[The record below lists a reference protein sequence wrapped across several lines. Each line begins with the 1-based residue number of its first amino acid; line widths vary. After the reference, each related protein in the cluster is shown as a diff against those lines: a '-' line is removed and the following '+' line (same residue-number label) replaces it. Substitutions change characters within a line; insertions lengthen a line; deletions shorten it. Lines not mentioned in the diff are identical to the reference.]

1 MLIWCF
7 VQKARMQTDLS
18 KYWICLFIGSFLF
31 LISSDLLAQDI
42 RPRGSLSDRESMA
55 LPAVHLSSEPLAPR
69 GLENL
74 TTGIRL
80 GGAHLS
86 LAQSKSNP
94 QVLYLGTQHGRVNVS
109 RDGGRTWSESMI
121 ITSRGRFF
129 GSIRPSGSM
138 TGILDRWLSPRP
150 VSIGRLSGIRLP
162 SRLTNL
168 DANSGDTIGVRTGGD
183 LNPGDPLVGD
193 LTGLESAKNSSAG
206 GALQEL
212 QTQLF
217 LPVDGGGTGGGA
229 GGGNSLA
236 VGLRSGAPWL
246 AYQVRR
252 KRNWAVGISLK
263 QSLVLKGS
271 SGTRIRHLDIHP
283 TDPQIVLAAT
293 DDGLRL
299 STNGGFSWPLVLSGV
314 SSRERQMNHV
324 LRSKYDPDIIYVG
337 SRRGLHISRD
347 GANSFERANHRFVA
361 RSDIRWV
368 EEHPTNRDLIYIGA
382 DWGLLRTQ
390 DGGRNF
396 KLVHRSPWPRLSL
409 VRQVRV
415 EPTSPERV
423 WLATADGLLVSRDN
437 GFKFER
443 VGRGFFTG
451 KDIKRISFGMEP
463 GHVIVATIRDLWET
477 RDAGESWQIAYFGAI
492 QWDVRTMIA
501 DRSRPNSLLIATTAE
516 VLRFGPKPTRFIDP
530 NDLVAY
536 RRHIESEPD
545 QIIVLHKAL
554 KRAGL
559 FRPQLVRYR
568 QNSRFM
574 GLLPDLVAAARWAS
588 YDTDRV
594 FGNQLYQLDPIN
606 LRGGESQPFMGVV
619 FASWNLAKIIFT
631 SRESIGRRIG
641 RMNRHGEEKLTYT
654 VITLF
659 QERRRLQ
666 FESFVAPGSARAQ
679 LLRNLRLE
687 ELTAHLNALAGNV
700 YTPVQALE

>member
-1 MLIWCF
+1 MML
-7 VQKARMQTDLS
+7 LS
-18 KYWICLFIGSFLF
+18 WSPTCVVMAQASMD
-31 LISSDLLAQDI
+31 SDPQSNQD
-42 RPRGSLSDRESMA
+42 SMA
-55 LPAVHLSSEPLAPR
+55 LPTVHLSSVPPTPR

-74 TTGIRL
+74 TTGIRF

-94 QVLYLGTQHGRVNVS
+94 NILYLGTQHGRVNIS
-109 RDGGRTWSESMI
+109 RDGGRTWSESTI
-121 ITSRGRFF
+121 LTSRGRFF

-138 TGILDRWLSPRP
+138 TGILDRWLSPKP
-150 VSIGRLSGIRLP
+150 VSLGRLSGVRLP

-168 DANSGDTIGVRTGGD
+168 DANSGDTLGVRTGSD

-193 LTGLESAKNSSAG
+193 LTGLESAKNSNAS

-217 LPVDGGGTGGGA
+217 LPVDGGGSGGGA

-271 SGTRIRHLDIHP
+271 SGTNIRHLDIHP
-283 TDPQIVLAAT
+283 SNPDLVLAAT

-299 STNGGFSWPLVLSGV
+299 STDGGFSWPLVLSGV

-324 LRSKYDPDIIYVG
+324 LRSRYDSNLIYVG
-337 SRRGLHISRD
+337 SRRGLHVSRD
-347 GANSFERANHRFVA
+347 GGESFERATHRFVA
-361 RSDIRWV
+361 RSDIRWI
-368 EEHPTNRDLIYIGA
+368 EEHSANPNIIYVGA
-382 DWGLLRTQ
+382 DWGLLRT
-390 DGGRNF
+390 DNGGRDY
-396 KLVHRSPWPRLSL
+396 KLVHRSPWPTLSL

-415 EPTSPERV
+415 EPASPERV

-437 GFKFER
+437 GFSFER
-443 VGRGFFTG
+443 NGRGFFTG

-477 RDAGESWQIAYFGAI
+477 RDAGETWQVAYFGAI

-501 DRSRPNSLLIATTAE
+501 DRSRANSVLIATTAE
-516 VLRFGPKPTRFIDP
+516 VLRFGPKANRPIDGD
-530 NDLVAY
+530 DLIAY
-536 RRHIESEPD
+536 RRQIASEPD
-545 QIIVLHKAL
+545 EIEVLHKAL

-559 FRPQLVRYR
+559 FRPQLVKYR
-568 QNSRFM
+568 KNSRLM
-574 GLLPDLVAAARWAS
+574 GLLPDLVGALRWAQ
-588 YDTDRV
+588 YDTDRA
-594 FGNQLYQLDPIN
+594 FSNQLYQLEPIN
-606 LRGGESQPFMGVV
+606 LRGGASQPFMGVV
-619 FASWNLAKIIFT
+619 FASWNLAKLVFT

-641 RMNRHGEEKLTYT
+641 RMNRYGEEKLTYT
-654 VITLF
+654 VITLL

-666 FESFVAPGSARAQ
+666 FDSFVSPGSPRAQ

-687 ELTAHLNALAGNV
+687 ELTAHINALAGNV
-700 YTPVQALE
+700 YPPVEALK

>member
-1 MLIWCF
+1 
-7 VQKARMQTDLS
+7 
-18 KYWICLFIGSFLF
+18 
-31 LISSDLLAQDI
+31 
-42 RPRGSLSDRESMA
+42 MA
-55 LPAVHLSSEPLAPR
+55 LPAVHLSSVPPAPR

-86 LAQSKSNP
+86 LAQSKSHPNI
-94 QVLYLGTQHGRVNVS
+94 LYLGTQHGRVNVS
-109 RDGGRTWSESMI
+109 TDGGETWSESMI
-121 ITSRGRFF
+121 LTSRGRFF

-138 TGILDRWLSPRP
+138 TGILDRWLSPKP
-150 VSIGRLSGIRLP
+150 VSLGRLSGIRLP

-168 DANSGDTIGVRTGGD
+168 DANSGDTLGVRTGSD

-193 LTGLESAKNSSAG
+193 LTGLESAKNSSASG
-206 GALQEL
+206 TLQEL

-217 LPVDGGGTGGGA
+217 LPVDGGGSGGGA

-263 QSLVLKGS
+263 QNLVLKGS
-271 SGTRIRHLDIHP
+271 SGTNIRHLDIHP
-283 TDPQIVLAAT
+283 TDPNIVLAAT

-299 STNGGFSWPLVLSGV
+299 STNGGYSWPLVLSGV

-324 LRSKYDPDIIYVG
+324 LRSSYDPNLIYVG

-347 GANSFERANHRFVA
+347 GAESFERATHRFVT
-361 RSDIRWV
+361 RSDIRWI
-368 EEHPTNRDLIYIGA
+368 EEHTANPNVIYVGA
-382 DWGLLRTQ
+382 DWGLLRTEN
-390 DGGRNF
+390 GGRDF
-396 KLVHRSPWPRLSL
+396 KLVHRSPWPNLSL

-415 EPTSPERV
+415 EPASPERV

-437 GFKFER
+437 GFKFKR
-443 VGRGFFTG
+443 VGQGFFIG

-463 GHVIVATIRDLWET
+463 GHVIIATIRDLWES
-477 RDAGESWQIAYFGAI
+477 RDAGETWQVAYFGAI

-501 DRSRPNSLLIATTAE
+501 DQSRANSLLIATTAE
-516 VLRFGPKPTRFIDP
+516 VLRFGPKASRPIDGD
-530 NDLVAY
+530 DLVAY
-536 RRHIESEPD
+536 RRQIASEPD
-545 QIIVLHKAL
+545 QISVLHKAL

-559 FRPQLVRYR
+559 FRPQLVKYR
-568 QNSRFM
+568 KNSRLM
-574 GLLPDLVAAARWAS
+574 GLLPDLVAAFRWAD
-588 YDTDRV
+588 YDTDRS
-594 FGNQLYQLDPIN
+594 FSNQLYQFEPIN
-606 LRGGESQPFMGVV
+606 LRGGASQPFMGVV
-619 FASWNLAKIIFT
+619 FASWNLAKLVFT

-641 RMNRHGEEKLTYT
+641 RMNRYGEGQLTNT
-654 VITLF
+654 VITLM

-666 FESFVAPGSARAQ
+666 FDSYVSPGSPRAQ

-700 YTPVQALE
+700 YPPVEALK

>member
-1 MLIWCF
+1 M
-7 VQKARMQTDLS
+7 RTELS
-18 KYWICLFIGSFLF
+18 KL
-31 LISSDLLAQDI
+31 LIYVMTASLVLLSANALMAQSPVDSRTRSD
-42 RPRGSLSDRESMA
+42 ENSMA
-55 LPAVHLSSEPLAPR
+55 LPAVHLSSVPPAPR

-86 LAQSKSNP
+86 LAQSKSHPNI
-94 QVLYLGTQHGRVNVS
+94 LYLGTQHGRVNVS
-109 RDGGRTWSESMI
+109 TDGGETWSESMI
-121 ITSRGRFF
+121 LTSRGRFF

-138 TGILDRWLSPRP
+138 TGILDRWLSPKP
-150 VSIGRLSGIRLP
+150 VSLGRLSGIRLP

-168 DANSGDTIGVRTGGD
+168 DANSGDTLGVRTGSD

-193 LTGLESAKNSSAG
+193 LTGLESAKNSSASG
-206 GALQEL
+206 TLQEL

-217 LPVDGGGTGGGA
+217 LPVDGGGSGGGA

-263 QSLVLKGS
+263 QNLVLKGS
-271 SGTRIRHLDIHP
+271 SGTNIRHLDIHP
-283 TDPQIVLAAT
+283 TDPNIVLAAT

-299 STNGGFSWPLVLSGV
+299 STNGGYSWPLVLSGV

-324 LRSKYDPDIIYVG
+324 LRSSYDPNLIYVG

-347 GANSFERANHRFVA
+347 GAESFERATHRFVT
-361 RSDIRWV
+361 RSDIRWI
-368 EEHPTNRDLIYIGA
+368 EEHTANPNVIYVGA
-382 DWGLLRTQ
+382 DWGLLRTEN
-390 DGGRNF
+390 GGRDF
-396 KLVHRSPWPRLSL
+396 KLVHRSPWPNLSL

-415 EPTSPERV
+415 EPASPERV

-437 GFKFER
+437 GFKFKR
-443 VGRGFFTG
+443 VGQGFFIG

-463 GHVIVATIRDLWET
+463 GHVIIATIRDLWES
-477 RDAGESWQIAYFGAI
+477 RDAGETWQVAYFGAI

-501 DRSRPNSLLIATTAE
+501 DQSRANSLLIATTAE
-516 VLRFGPKPTRFIDP
+516 VLRFGPKASRPIDGD
-530 NDLVAY
+530 DLVAY
-536 RRHIESEPD
+536 RRQIASEPD
-545 QIIVLHKAL
+545 QISVLHKAL

-559 FRPQLVRYR
+559 FRPQLVKYR
-568 QNSRFM
+568 KNSRLM
-574 GLLPDLVAAARWAS
+574 GLLPDLVAAFRWAD
-588 YDTDRV
+588 YDTDRS
-594 FGNQLYQLDPIN
+594 FSNQLYQFEPIN
-606 LRGGESQPFMGVV
+606 LRGGASQPFMGVV
-619 FASWNLAKIIFT
+619 FASWNLAKLVFT

-641 RMNRHGEEKLTYT
+641 RMNRYGEGQLTNT
-654 VITLF
+654 VITLM

-666 FESFVAPGSARAQ
+666 FDSYVSPGSPRAQ

-700 YTPVQALE
+700 YPPVEALK